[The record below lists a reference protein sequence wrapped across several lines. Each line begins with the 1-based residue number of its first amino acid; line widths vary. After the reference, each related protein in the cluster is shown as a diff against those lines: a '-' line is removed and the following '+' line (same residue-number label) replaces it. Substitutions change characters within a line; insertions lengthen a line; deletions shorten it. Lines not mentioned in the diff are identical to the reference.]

1 MRTLKEHLNSKIKD
15 KSFKDKFKEEKE
27 LVNISLEL
35 QTLREKKG
43 LSQSDLAKKAHVTQQ
58 QLSKIENGINCNL
71 TTFLKVCH
79 ALDLEISIKNR
90 KLSA

>member
-1 MRTLKEHLNSKIKD
+1 MRSLKSHLKSKINN
-15 KSFKDKFKEEKE
+15 KSFKQKFEEEKE
-27 LVNISLEL
+27 LVNISIEL
-35 QTLREKKG
+35 QNLREKSG

-71 TTFLKVCH
+71 STFLKVIH

-90 KLSA
+90 KVSV

>member
-1 MRTLKEHLNSKIKD
+1 MRTLKEHLNSKFKD

-35 QTLREKKG
+35 QSLREKKG

-71 TTFLKVCH
+71 YKPRHHLTVPCFQTTL
-79 ALDLEISIKNR
+79 LNIS
-90 KLSA
+90 

>member
-1 MRTLKEHLNSKIKD
+1 MRTLKEHLNSKFKD

>member
-15 KSFKDKFKEEKE
+15 KSFKEKFKEEKE

-35 QTLREKKG
+35 QSLREKKG

>member
-1 MRTLKEHLNSKIKD
+1 MRSLKNHLDNKLKS
-15 KSFKDKFKEEKE
+15 KSFKEKFEEEKE
-27 LVNISLEL
+27 LVNISIEL
-35 QTLREKKG
+35 QSLREKKG

-58 QLSKIENGINCNL
+58 QLSKIENGVNCNL
-71 TTFLKVCH
+71 STFLKVCH

>member
-1 MRTLKEHLNSKIKD
+1 MRSLKNHLDNKLKS
-15 KSFKDKFKEEKE
+15 KSFKEKFEEEKE
-27 LVNISLEL
+27 LVNISIEL
-35 QTLREKKG
+35 QSLREKKG

-71 TTFLKVCH
+71 STFLKVCH

>member
-1 MRTLKEHLNSKIKD
+1 MRSFKTHLDAKLNSK
-15 KSFKDKFKEEKE
+15 SFKEKFEEEKE
-27 LVNISLEL
+27 LVNISIEL

-58 QLSKIENGINCNL
+58 QLSKIENGVNCNL
-71 TTFLKVCH
+71 STFLKVCH

-90 KLSA
+90 KLTA

>member
-1 MRTLKEHLNSKIKD
+1 MRSFKTHLDTKLEN
-15 KSFKDKFKEEKE
+15 KSFKEKFEEEKE
-27 LVNISLEL
+27 LVNISIEL

-58 QLSKIENGINCNL
+58 QLSKIENGVNCNL
-71 TTFLKVCH
+71 STFLKVCH

-90 KLSA
+90 KLTA

>member
-1 MRTLKEHLNSKIKD
+1 MRSLKNHLDNKLKS
-15 KSFKDKFKEEKE
+15 KSFKEKFEEEKE
-27 LVNISLEL
+27 LVNISIKL

-58 QLSKIENGINCNL
+58 QLSKIENGVNCNL
-71 TTFLKVCH
+71 STFLKVCH

>member
-1 MRTLKEHLNSKIKD
+1 MRSLKNHLDTKLKS
-15 KSFKDKFKEEKE
+15 KSFKEKFEEEKE
-27 LVNISLEL
+27 LVNISIEL
-35 QTLREKKG
+35 QSLREKKG

-58 QLSKIENGINCNL
+58 QLSKIENGVNCNL
-71 TTFLKVCH
+71 STFLKVCH

>member
-15 KSFKDKFKEEKE
+15 KSFKEKFKEEKE